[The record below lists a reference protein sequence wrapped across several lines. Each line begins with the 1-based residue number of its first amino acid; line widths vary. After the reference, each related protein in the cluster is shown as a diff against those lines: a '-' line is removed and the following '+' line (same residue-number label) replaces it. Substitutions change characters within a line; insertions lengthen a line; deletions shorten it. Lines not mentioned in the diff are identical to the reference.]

1 MKKSQ
6 FVLITQ
12 LKEKLMLFP
21 SIVSKLEKKDPFFV
35 ETIVEWLKSS
45 EDIFSTY
52 NISAVSELAGFRS
65 KIIATRTND
74 TRGTNIR
81 KNQTKVAANI
91 LYDIQSTVLTVLMPF
106 EKKMDECRELV
117 KQLLALL
124 LQKGTET
131 YHPETSFEAFVRTI
145 WYTMLSDHEL
155 KMGAIKLKS
164 ILSETDIVMLI
175 GDEIEIEEFS

>member
-6 FVLITQ
+6 FILITQ
-12 LKEKLMLFP
+12 LKEKLLQFP

-35 ETIVEWLKSS
+35 ETVLEWLKAS

-65 KIIATRTND
+65 KILATRLSD
-74 TRGTNIR
+74 ERGTNIR
-81 KNQTKVAANI
+81 KNQTKVAASI
-91 LYDIQSTVLTVLMPF
+91 LYDVQSTVLTILMPF

-124 LQKGTET
+124 LQKGTEP
-131 YHPETSFEAFVRTI
+131 YNPENSFEFFVRRI
-145 WYTMLSDHEL
+145 WQIMLLDNEL

-164 ILSETDIVMLI
+164 ILSETDIIMLMS
-175 GDEIEIEEFS
+175 DEIDVEEFA